1 MVKEQ
6 LQQIH
11 LPQKRNY
18 PIEPLCH
25 VNRQFYVSIVEVINK
40 AKPLHFPL
48 KKKENQ
54 PLDLYINI
62 SWSFTRDYNPPL
74 QTWVFLSAG
83 ACQTL
88 ASMCERRGDFIWVV
102 RSGRVVG
109 RTKPKQIFVID
120 LSKMEL
126 QNDPAFPC
134 SLGSDV
140 HKRLNKYNSDQ
151 SVEERR
157 SMDLFITED
166 KSPLRMWK
174 SDSFC

>member
-1 MVKEQ
+1 M
-6 LQQIH
+6 
-11 LPQKRNY
+11 
-18 PIEPLCH
+18 
-25 VNRQFYVSIVEVINK
+25 
-40 AKPLHFPL
+40 
-48 KKKENQ
+48 
-54 PLDLYINI
+54 
-62 SWSFTRDYNPPL
+62 
-74 QTWVFLSAG
+74 
-83 ACQTL
+83 
-88 ASMCERRGDFIWVV
+88 

-126 QNDPAFPC
+126 KNDPAFPC